1 MQTAVCCRF
10 ARTDTRAFVYH
21 TDAISPIL
29 LPEEEINAPAFHS
42 SFVLVC
48 VIPLSLRN
56 RARSTEG
63 QSCAGVVESMVTRG
77 GREDTTNNG
86 HGNVGRS
93 EEEMRRGSSTAPLGR
108 SAAGTGAG
116 GKQSSSYSIM
126 NNTFRVDARYSGL
139 KAIGKGSFGI
149 VCSAFDEKQVRKR
162 KKGMRASCTIDTLYY
177 RQLCIPTTRTWTFI
191 RCFLLLRTKS
201 RYSYSLMMFDA
212 SFCWRSMSANSG
224 RLAYVRVPR
233 ARPAWIACRQQ

>member
-1 MQTAVCCRF
+1 MQ
-10 ARTDTRAFVYH
+10 YH
-21 TDAISPIL
+21 PIL
-29 LPEEEINAPAFHS
+29 LPAEDRNAPVFRS

-48 VIPLSLRN
+48 VIPLSLRT
-56 RARSTEG
+56 RAKSTEG

-149 VCSAFDEKQVRKR
+149 VCSAFDEKQVRK
-162 KKGMRASCTIDTLYY
+162 KKRRRDEMRASYY
-177 RQLCIPTTRTWTFI
+177 HILILQCGYQLLVHG
-191 RCFLLLRTKS
+191 LLS
-201 RYSYSLMMFDA
+201 GA
-212 SFCWRSMSANSG
+212 SC
-224 RLAYVRVPR
+224 YK
-233 ARPAWIACRQQ
+233 